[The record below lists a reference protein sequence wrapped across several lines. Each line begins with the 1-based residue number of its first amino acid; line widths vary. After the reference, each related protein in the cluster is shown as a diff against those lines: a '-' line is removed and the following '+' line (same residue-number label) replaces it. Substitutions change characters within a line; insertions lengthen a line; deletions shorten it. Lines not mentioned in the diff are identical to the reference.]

1 MKVIIWIMLSVTITN
16 GVVIGNT
23 EGNIDGNTDGNIE
36 GNTDA
41 TGICNE
47 LERSS
52 LSIVGSRE

>member
-23 EGNIDGNTDGNIE
+23 EGNNDGNTDGNIE

-52 LSIVGSRE
+52 LSIVT